1 MFLLTVTHYS
11 SNLIL
16 FCGHRMSDN
25 SSNEIG
31 INNLRDLGG
40 KKTPEKRTL
49 KKGLFLRCA
58 APTEWNDNVKKQIS
72 ALKKP
77 LIIDF
82 RGVQEEKNSPYRIPK
97 EYFSKKVHLP
107 IEPKV
112 TELLKNLSEIDKS
125 KTTKIEAIFQNAYR
139 KYTIENIQTFE
150 AFFKILFDNPD
161 STIMFHCTAGKDRT
175 GFASALILSL
185 FGVAR
190 ETIVDD
196 YLLSNSTYRPT
207 QRVKGEVQ
215 KVGIKQLLRVEE
227 SWLNAGLEEFTER
240 VGNIKDFCTKIING
254 ENKLKEYLSHCQDSG
269 E

>member
-1 MFLLTVTHYS
+1 
-11 SNLIL
+11 
-16 FCGHRMSDN
+16 MSEN
-25 SSNEIG
+25 NSNEIG

-40 KKTPEKRTL
+40 KKTSGNKTL

-58 APTEWNDNVKKQIS
+58 APTDWNDSVKKQVM

-82 RGVQEEKNSPYRIPK
+82 RGVQEEKNNPSKIPK
-97 EYFSKKVHLP
+97 EFLSKRIHLP

-112 TELLKNLSEIDKS
+112 SELLRGLNQIDKS
-125 KTTKIEAIFQNAYR
+125 NTAKIDQIFQNAYR

-150 AFFKILFDNPD
+150 TFFDILFDNPD

-185 FGVAR
+185 FGVKK
-190 ETIVDD
+190 ETLIND
-196 YLLSNSTYRPT
+196 YLLSNKTYKPT
-207 QRVKGEVQ
+207 QKIESEVQ
-215 KVGIKQLLRVEE
+215 KIGIKQLLKVDE
-227 SWLNAGLEEFTER
+227 SWLDAGLEEFSKR
-240 VGNIKDFCTKIING
+240 VGNIRDFCTKIING
-254 ENKLKEYLSHCQDSG
+254 EGRLKKYLDYCQDSG

>member
-1 MFLLTVTHYS
+1 
-11 SNLIL
+11 
-16 FCGHRMSDN
+16 MSEN
-25 SSNEIG
+25 NSNEIG

-40 KKTPEKRTL
+40 KKTSGNKTL

-58 APTEWNDNVKKQIS
+58 APTDWNDSVKKQVM

-82 RGVQEEKNSPYRIPK
+82 RGVQEEKNNPSKIPK
-97 EYFSKKVHLP
+97 EFLSKRIHLP

-112 TELLKNLSEIDKS
+112 SELLRGLNQIDKS
-125 KTTKIEAIFQNAYR
+125 NTTKIDEIFQNAYR

-150 AFFKILFDNPD
+150 TFFDILFDNPD

-185 FGVAR
+185 FGVKK
-190 ETIVDD
+190 ETLIDD
-196 YLLSNSTYRPT
+196 YLLSNRTYKPT
-207 QRVKGEVQ
+207 QKVRAEVQ
-215 KVGIKQLLRVEE
+215 RIGIEQLLKVDE
-227 SWLNAGLEEFTER
+227 SWLDAGLEEFSER
-240 VGNIKDFCTKIING
+240 VGNIRDFCNKIING
-254 ENKLKEYLSHCQDSG
+254 ESRLKEYLDYCQDSG

>member
-1 MFLLTVTHYS
+1 
-11 SNLIL
+11 
-16 FCGHRMSDN
+16 MSEN
-25 SSNEIG
+25 NSNEMG

-40 KKTPEKRTL
+40 KKTSGNKNL

-58 APTEWNDNVKKQIS
+58 APTEWNDSVKKQIA

-82 RGVQEEKNSPYRIPK
+82 RGIQEEANNPSRIPK
-97 EYFSKKVHLP
+97 EYLGKIVHLP

-112 TELLKNLSEIDKS
+112 TELLKNLGEIDKS
-125 KTTKIEAIFQNAYR
+125 KTTKIDEIFQNAYR

-185 FGVAR
+185 FGVGK
-190 ETIVDD
+190 ETIIDD
-196 YLLSNSTYRPT
+196 YLLSNKTYKPT
-207 QRVKGEVQ
+207 QKVKGEVQ
-215 KVGIKQLLRVEE
+215 KIGIKQLLKVDE
-227 SWLNAGLEEFTER
+227 SWLNAGLEEFSER
-240 VGNIKDFCTKIING
+240 VGNIRDFCTKIING
-254 ENKLKEYLSHCQDSG
+254 ESRLKEYLDYCQDSG

>member
-1 MFLLTVTHYS
+1 
-11 SNLIL
+11 
-16 FCGHRMSDN
+16 MSEN
-25 SSNEIG
+25 NSNEIG

-40 KKTPEKRTL
+40 KKTSGNKTL

-58 APTEWNDNVKKQIS
+58 APTDWNDSVKKQVM

-82 RGVQEEKNSPYRIPK
+82 RGVQEEKNNPSKIPK
-97 EYFSKKVHLP
+97 EFLSKRIHLP

-112 TELLKNLSEIDKS
+112 SELLRGLNQIDKS
-125 KTTKIEAIFQNAYR
+125 NTAKIDQIFQNAYR

-150 AFFKILFDNPD
+150 TFFEILFDNPD

-185 FGVAR
+185 FGVKK
-190 ETIVDD
+190 ETLIND
-196 YLLSNSTYRPT
+196 YLLSNKTYKPT
-207 QRVKGEVQ
+207 QKIESEVQ
-215 KVGIKQLLRVEE
+215 QIGIKQLLKVDE
-227 SWLNAGLEEFTER
+227 SWLDAGLEEFSKR
-240 VGNIKDFCTKIING
+240 VGNIRDFCTKIING
-254 ENKLKEYLSHCQDSG
+254 EDRLKKYLDYCQDSG

>member
-1 MFLLTVTHYS
+1 M
-11 SNLIL
+11 
-16 FCGHRMSDN
+16 
-25 SSNEIG
+25 SNEMG

-40 KKTPEKRTL
+40 KKTSENKTL

-58 APTEWNDNVKKQIS
+58 APTEWNEHVRKQIE

-82 RGVQEEKNSPYRIPK
+82 RGVQEEKNNPSRIPK
-97 EYFSKKVHLP
+97 EYLSKVVHLP

-112 TELLKNLSEIDKS
+112 TELLRGLNEIDKKKTS
-125 KTTKIEAIFQNAYR
+125 KIDEIFQNAYR

-150 AFFKILFDNPD
+150 AFFKLLFSNPD

-185 FGVAR
+185 FGV
-190 ETIVDD
+190 ENESIIDD
-196 YLLSNSTYRPT
+196 YLLSNKTYIPT
-207 QRVKGEVQ
+207 QKVNGEV
-215 KVGIKQLLRVEE
+215 KKIGIKELLRVNE
-227 SWLNAGLEEFTER
+227 SWLNAGLEEFSER
-240 VGNIKDFCTKIING
+240 VGNIRDFCTKIING
-254 ENKLKEYLSHCQDSG
+254 ESRLKEYLDYCQDPG